1 MIYSLFE
8 HQNLSL
14 FLKLKKQFRQK
25 MIILSSFTRLMTFF
39 LLLNIKIIWRIFG
52 I

>member
-25 MIILSSFTRLMTFF
+25 WLFCHHSLASWLSFF
-39 LLLNIKIIWRIFG
+39 CWT
-52 I
+52 